1 MNVIPDQPVIPD
13 GSSAALSRLSLYKD
27 LVGRSMEVPGRT
39 GKIGSINLLPHKTFS
54 AVVHGRIRTKAKRTT
69 VFVMGKNQLMFLKS
83 SHFGSVL
90 G

>member
-1 MNVIPDQPVIPD
+1 MSVIPDQPVIPD
-13 GSSAALSRLSLYKD
+13 GSSAALSRLGLYKD
-27 LVGRSMEVPGRT
+27 LVGRSMEVPGRA

-54 AVVHGRIRTKAKRTT
+54 AGRIRTKAKRTT